1 MATASFPDMKPTS
14 RRFRMG
20 DIPST
25 TYTSLS
31 GAVFRRA
38 YGNKKTGYTLDLT
51 FENISDVVELK
62 VNSGTTLEILNHYES
77 VNGTFKS
84 FTLTN
89 KTFAG
94 MGASVRG
101 HIQAPSNIKWRY
113 ASPPEVR
120 AVYSDISTVTVKLVG
135 EIETVEVVS

>member
-1 MATASFPDMKPTS
+1 MAAASFPDMKPTS

-51 FENISDVVELK
+51 FENISDTTELRT
-62 VNSGTTLEILNHYES
+62 NSGTTNAILNHYES

-84 FTLTN
+84 FSLTN
-89 KTFAG
+89 TTFSG
-94 MGASVRG
+94 MGTGVRSR
-101 HIQAPSNIKWRY
+101 IKAPSNVKWRY

-120 AVYSDISTVTVKLVG
+120 AVYSDISTVTVKLIA
-135 EIETVEVVS
+135 EIEA

>member
-1 MATASFPDMKPTS
+1 MAANFPEIHPTS

-51 FENISDVVELK
+51 FENISDITELRTF
-62 VNSGTTLEILNHYES
+62 SGTTNQILNHYES
-77 VNGTFKS
+77 VKGTFKS
-84 FTLTN
+84 FALTD
-89 KTFAG
+89 KTFSG
-94 MGASVRG
+94 MGSSVKGR
-101 HIQAPSNIKWRY
+101 IQAPSNVKWRY

-120 AVYSDISTVTVKLVG
+120 AVYNNISTVTVKLIA
-135 EIETVEVVS
+135 EIEA

>member
-1 MATASFPDMKPTS
+1 MATANFPEIKPTS

-51 FENISDVVELK
+51 FENISDTTELRT
-62 VNSGTTLEILNHYES
+62 NSGTTNAILNHYES

-84 FTLTN
+84 FSLTN
-89 KTFAG
+89 TTFSG
-94 MGASVRG
+94 MGTGVRSR
-101 HIQAPSNIKWRY
+101 IKAPSNVKWRY

-120 AVYSDISTVTVKLVG
+120 AVYSDISTVTVKLIA
-135 EIETVEVVS
+135 EIEA

>member
-1 MATASFPDMKPTS
+1 MATANFPNIKPTT

-20 DIPST
+20 DMPST

-38 YGNKKTGYTLDLT
+38 YGNRKTGYTLDLT
-51 FENISDVVELK
+51 FENISDVTELK
-62 VNSGTTLEILNHYES
+62 TNSGTTNEILDHYES

-84 FTLTN
+84 FALTST
-89 KTFAG
+89 TFSG

-101 HIQAPSNIKWRY
+101 RIQAPSNVKWRY
-113 ASPPEVR
+113 ANSPEVR
-120 AVYSDISTVTVKLVG
+120 AVYKDISTVTVKLIG
-135 EIETVEVVS
+135 EIEA

>member
-1 MATASFPDMKPTS
+1 MATANFPEIHPTS

-51 FENISDVVELK
+51 FENISDVAELK
-62 VNSGTTLEILNHYES
+62 TNSGTTNEILDHYES

-84 FTLTN
+84 FALTN
-89 KTFAG
+89 TTFSG

-101 HIQAPSNIKWRY
+101 RIQAPSNVKWRY

-120 AVYSDISTVTVKLVG
+120 SVYSDISTVTVKLVA
-135 EIETVEVVS
+135 EIEA

>member
-1 MATASFPDMKPTS
+1 MATANFPEIKPTS

-38 YGNKKTGYTLDLT
+38 YGNKKSGYTLDLT
-51 FENISDVVELK
+51 FENISDTTELRT
-62 VNSGTTLEILNHYES
+62 NSGTTNAILNHYES

-84 FTLTN
+84 FSLTN
-89 KTFAG
+89 TTFSG
-94 MGASVRG
+94 MGTGVRSR
-101 HIQAPSNIKWRY
+101 IKTPSNVKWRY
-113 ASPPEVR
+113 SSPPEVR
-120 AVYSDISTVTVKLVG
+120 AVYNNISTVTVKLIA
-135 EIETVEVVS
+135 EIEA

>member
-1 MATASFPDMKPTS
+1 MATANFPEIKPTS

-51 FENISDVVELK
+51 FENISDTTELRT
-62 VNSGTTLEILNHYES
+62 NSGTTNAILNHYES

-84 FTLTN
+84 FSLTN
-89 KTFAG
+89 TTFSG
-94 MGASVRG
+94 MGTGVRSR
-101 HIQAPSNIKWRY
+101 IKAPSNVKWRY
-113 ASPPEVR
+113 SSPPEVR
-120 AVYSDISTVTVKLVG
+120 AVYNNISTVTVKLIA
-135 EIETVEVVS
+135 EIEA

>member
-1 MATASFPDMKPTS
+1 MATANFPEIKPTS

-51 FENISDVVELK
+51 FENISDITELRTF
-62 VNSGTTLEILNHYES
+62 SGTTNQILNHYES

-84 FTLTN
+84 FSLTN
-89 KTFAG
+89 TTFSG
-94 MGASVRG
+94 MGTGVRSR
-101 HIQAPSNIKWRY
+101 IKAPSNVKWRY

-120 AVYSDISTVTVKLVG
+120 AVYSDISTVTVKLIA
-135 EIETVEVVS
+135 EIEA

>member
-1 MATASFPDMKPTS
+1 MATANFPNIKPTT

-20 DIPST
+20 DIPSK

-31 GAVFRRA
+31 GAIFKRA
-38 YGNKKTGYTLDLT
+38 FGNVKTNYTLDLT
-51 FENISDVVELK
+51 FENISDVTELK
-62 VNSGTTLEILNHYES
+62 TNSGTTNQILDHYES

-89 KTFAG
+89 ATFSG
-94 MGASVRG
+94 MGSSVRG
-101 HIQAPSNIKWRY
+101 RIQAPSNVKWRY

-135 EIETVEVVS
+135 EIEASS

>member
-1 MATASFPDMKPTS
+1 MATANFPNIKPTT

-25 TYTSLS
+25 TYKSLS

-51 FENISDVVELK
+51 FENISDVTELK
-62 VNSGTTLEILNHYES
+62 PNSGTTNEILGHYES

-84 FTLTN
+84 FGLTLAI
-89 KTFAG
+89 FSG
-94 MGASVRG
+94 MGSSVRER
-101 HIQAPSNIKWRY
+101 IQAPSNVKWRY

-120 AVYSDISTVTVKLVG
+120 AVYNNISTVTVKLIG
-135 EIETVEVVS
+135 EIEVSS